1 MEAIVVTIIK
11 ISRLTGNGERD
22 GGRHAA
28 KVAQLGSRTGNA
40 ARALQPNKC
49 TGIGNPSGTP
59 QTIPFMLSAKQ
70 GGIGSHF

>member
-28 KVAQLGSRTGNA
+28 KVAQLGSQPECARTS
-40 ARALQPNKC
+40 RH
-49 TGIGNPSGTP
+49 P
-59 QTIPFMLSAKQ
+59 QSNPFMLSGKQ
-70 GGIGSHF
+70 GGIDG